1 MITYKKSRH
10 GVENSKIDI
19 RFYEHCSSTLH
30 EIITAQVIDYKD
42 KSAKRTVRC
51 SRFEHTNPLKSDI
64 LA

>member
-30 EIITAQVIDYKD
+30 EIETAQIADYKD
-42 KSAKRTVRC
+42 KSTSKKVMC
-51 SRFEHTNPLKSDI
+51 SRFERRNPL
-64 LA
+64 